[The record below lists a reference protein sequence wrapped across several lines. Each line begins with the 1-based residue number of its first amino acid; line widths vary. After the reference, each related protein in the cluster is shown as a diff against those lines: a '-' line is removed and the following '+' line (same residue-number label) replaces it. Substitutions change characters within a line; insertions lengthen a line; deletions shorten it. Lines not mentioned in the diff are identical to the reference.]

1 MKQICIICGA
11 EAFKENLCELH
22 FLEKNKLFEI
32 PEKLNLK
39 YCTNCGAYYDK
50 KWVKNDLEN
59 IIKSKIKTKN
69 RILRKEIDVKN
80 NHAIVICKGYIKPSK
95 KIKEETK
102 RVEIKIE
109 KRKCDN
115 CIKLL
120 SGYYQAVFQIR
131 GERKEKILKYLM
143 NLLNQGDVILE
154 KTKEGY
160 DIKFI
165 DKKKAS
171 KISGLLKDFSI
182 KKSYKLITEKKGKKL
197 YRNSYA
203 IR

>member
-11 EAFKENLCELH
+11 EVFKENLCELH
-22 FLEKNKLFEI
+22 FIEKNKLFEI
-32 PEKLNLK
+32 PEKVNLK
-39 YCTNCGAYYDK
+39 YCTNCGAYYDNR
-50 KWVKNDLEN
+50 WVKDDLEN
-59 IIKSKIKTKN
+59 IIKSKIKTNN
-69 RILRKEIDVKN
+69 RILRKEVDVKN
-80 NHAIVICKGYIKPSK
+80 NYAMFICKGYIKPSK

-102 RVEIKIE
+102 RIEIKIE

-131 GERKEKILKYLM
+131 GKRKEKILKHLM
-143 NLLNQGDVILE
+143 NLLGSNEIILE
-154 KTKEGY
+154 KIKEGY

-171 KISGLLKDFSI
+171 KISGLLKGFSI

-197 YRNSYA
+197 YRNYYA